1 MTNTYRKLINLFNF
15 FILLT
20 LFSYNLFSQESRLF
34 DKPFNLKVDF
44 NMDFKDLQK
53 NTNDTSFIKTVINSQ
68 QEIWQ
73 PTKSVYCIRQPNKIR
88 NY

>member
-20 LFSYNLFSQESRLF
+20 FFSYNLFSQESRLF

-53 NTNDTSFIKTVINSQ
+53 IQMIQALLKL
-68 QEIWQ
+68 
-73 PTKSVYCIRQPNKIR
+73 
-88 NY
+88 